1 MVLLS
6 ENGQTRK
13 SQQLDSSQTLFIWY
27 ILKNL
32 QSASYAKTTVYTTVT
47 KITNKYALKTIR

>member
-13 SQQLDSSQTLFIWY
+13 SQQLDSSQTLCIWH

>member
-1 MVLLS
+1 MVKP
-6 ENGQTRK
+6 E
-13 SQQLDSSQTLFIWY
+13 SQQLDSSQTLFIWH